1 MSRVFKASLLL
12 MSVLSLAACGFHLR
26 QNVALPPA
34 MQHVHVTVNNNNN
47 LLRGLERTL
56 AASGIT
62 VEEKAGVDIAELN
75 VPAAYFSTDTLT
87 VNGAARVTEYTVRYQ
102 VQFEVHDGAGQP
114 LVPRQ
119 RIDLQRDFS
128 YDPTNT
134 IGTSAQV
141 EAIQGSLN
149 DDMVTAIL
157 LRLQAAGRH
166 PGQTAAAAAAQ
177 EAAPP
182 AQSTQPASSSSTH

>member
-12 MSVLSLAACGFHLR
+12 MSTLTLAACGFHLR

-34 MQHVHVTVNNNNN
+34 MQHVHVVTGN
-47 LLRGLERTL
+47 LNLQRGLERSL
-56 AASGIT
+56 VASGIN
-62 VEEKAGVDIAELN
+62 VEDHKAPDIAELN
-75 VPAAYFSTDTLT
+75 IPVAQFTTDTLT
-87 VNGAARVTEYTVRYQ
+87 INGAARVTEYTVRYQ
-102 VQFEVHDGAGQP
+102 VQFEVHDGTGQP
-114 LVPRQ
+114 LIPRQ

-134 IGTSAQV
+134 IGTAAQV
-141 EAIQGSLN
+141 DAIQSSLN
-149 DDMVTAIL
+149 DDMITAIL

-177 EAAPP
+177 EAQP
-182 AQSTQPASSSSTH
+182 APASSSSTH

>member
-1 MSRVFKASLLL
+1 MSRVVKASLLL

-34 MQHVHVTVNNNNN
+34 MQHVHVTVANNNN

-56 AASGIT
+56 AASGIN
-62 VEEKAGVDIAELN
+62 VEEKASATTAELN
-75 VPAAYFSTDTLT
+75 IPVAYFSTDTLT

-102 VQFEVHDGAGQP
+102 VQFEVHDGTGQP

-134 IGTSAQV
+134 IGTTAQV

-177 EAAPP
+177 ETPQDP
-182 AQSTQPASSSSTH
+182 QPASSSSTH